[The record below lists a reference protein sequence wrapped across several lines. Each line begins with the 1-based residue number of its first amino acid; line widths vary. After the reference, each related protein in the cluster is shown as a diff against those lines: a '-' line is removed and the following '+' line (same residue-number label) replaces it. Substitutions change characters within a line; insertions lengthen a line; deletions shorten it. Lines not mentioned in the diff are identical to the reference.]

1 MKEQYEKP
9 AELYDGLRLHQN
21 ENTGGCSPR
30 VLDALARLTR
40 QNLAYYPPYAEATEA
55 CARHLGVAVD
65 RVMLVNGL
73 DEGIM
78 SAAIAYLRHA
88 GSGLFRAVV
97 PEPAFEIFRFDTA
110 AAGGRLV
117 QVMPKPDFS
126 FALDEVLAAIT
137 PATRVVFL
145 TNPNNP
151 TGVSAPFEAIR
162 AIAAAVPA
170 QAIVFVDEAYAD
182 FAGRSFIPELSA
194 FPNVIVG
201 RTFSKAYGLAAIRIG
216 ALVGAPAVLDPIRYA
231 TPVYSVNIAA
241 IVALQAALSDQD
253 YVNDYLQ
260 QVKESK
266 ALLYAACDAWG
277 WLLAE
282 RCQLR
287 AGASGSASTLSPARR
302 ARRVFAQSID
312 GAGCE
317 GCLRIATGIV
327 EHTKRG
333 IAVIEEVPVRG
344 VIDRRTTETSIALT
358 IGPKAR
364 AGISQ
369 HGHPFPGSHARAVRA
384 SWRVRPRSLPSAI
397 STSISITRSRIS
409 HRAGRGGRLPAQTGR
424 GINRGLLVMP
434 MDDAGVAAIDSVTA
448 ACRR

>member
-1 MKEQYEKP
+1 MVPE
-9 AELYDGLRLHQN
+9 
-21 ENTGGCSPR
+21 
-30 VLDALARLTR
+30 
-40 QNLAYYPPYAEATEA
+40 
-55 CARHLGVAVD
+55 
-65 RVMLVNGL
+65 
-73 DEGIM
+73 
-78 SAAIAYLRHA
+78 
-88 GSGLFRAVV
+88 AVV

-110 AAGGRLV
+110 VAGGRLV

-241 IVALQAALSDQD
+241 IVALQAALSDRD

-260 QVKESK
+260 QVKASK
-266 ALLYAACDAWG
+266 ALLYAACDRMGLKYWPSDANFVLVRVG
-277 WLLAE
+277 SRIDE
-282 RCQLR
+282 VV
-287 AGASGSASTLSPARR
+287 AGAKDRGVYLRNRSTEP
-302 ARRVFAQSID
+302 
-312 GAGCE
+312 GCE

-333 IAVIEEVPVRG
+333 IAAIEEVLCG
-344 VIDRRTTETSIALT
+344 
-358 IGPKAR
+358 
-364 AGISQ
+364 AG
-369 HGHPFPGSHARAVRA
+369 
-384 SWRVRPRSLPSAI
+384 
-397 STSISITRSRIS
+397 
-409 HRAGRGGRLPAQTGR
+409 
-424 GINRGLLVMP
+424 
-434 MDDAGVAAIDSVTA
+434 
-448 ACRR
+448 